1 MQLKNYIRDLRWLPR
16 MVKKLSYLPWAIV
29 DPRGFWFLNL
39 MFDNAN
45 IPNKYRYMFIPD
57 ENDAVFLDCW
67 ANVWLVTDI
76 ARFMDMEVYAFE
88 PNPQA
93 ITLLNKKYIND
104 RKVHIYPNA
113 VSNKNGKMD
122 FYMDRTEIF
131 DQWATIIKECADIEW
146 WKNDK
151 VEVGILR
158 LSEIIKNDILPK
170 HKKIY
175 LLKLDIEWAEFDV
188 LDDIIDEWLYKYI
201 KYIVV
206 ETHERFLK
214 DWDNMLLKLKKKI
227 EDKWIGNIYL
237 DWI

>member
-1 MQLKNYIRDLRWLPR
+1 
-16 MVKKLSYLPWAIV
+16 
-29 DPRGFWFLNL
+29 
-39 MFDNAN
+39 MFDNAS

-57 ENDAVFLDCW
+57 ENNAVFLDCW

-93 ITLLNKKYIND
+93 VTLLNKKYIND
-104 RKVHIYPNA
+104 TKVHIYPNA
-113 VSNKNGKMD
+113 VSNENGKMD
-122 FYMDRTEIF
+122 FYFDRTQMF

-151 VEVGILR
+151 VEVGIVR

-206 ETHERFLK
+206 ETHERFFK
-214 DWDNMLLKLKKKI
+214 DWNNMLLGLKKRI
-227 EDKWIGNIYL
+227 EDERIDNIYL